1 MAIFFVN
8 WCLNLFIE
16 NITEER
22 LYLDRFNRFLKFK
35 NIKNLSC
42 LIFEKSKGWKIDI
55 QYNER

>member
-1 MAIFFVN
+1 MSIFFVN
-8 WCLNLFIE
+8 WCLKFFIE

-35 NIKNLSC
+35 DLSC
-42 LIFEKSKGWKIDI
+42 LIFEISKGWKIDI

>member
-8 WCLNLFIE
+8 WCLKFFIE

-42 LIFEKSKGWKIDI
+42 LIFEKSKGWNIDI